1 MQYVYRESIHRLPFS
16 QEGLYS
22 PVRNW
27 LSIPTGPGWKL
38 EEAGGDPDLQ
48 TPWMCR
54 NEGLVALSLSSV
66 KRSQKHEKEKNLWSA
81 NYLFCISLLLLLVML
96 GLASLIAQLV
106 KNLPTMRETPV
117 RSLGQED
124 LLEKGQATHSSIL
137 GLPLWLI
144 G

>member
-1 MQYVYRESIHRLPFS
+1 MR
-16 QEGLYS
+16 G
-22 PVRNW
+22 W

-38 EEAGGDPDLQ
+38 EESGGDPDLQ

-81 NYLFCISLLLLLVML
+81 NYLFCISLLLLLLVML

-106 KNLPTMRETPV
+106 KNPPMMRETPV
-117 RSLGQED
+117 RSLGQGSSGE
-124 LLEKGQATHSSIL
+124 GIGYHSSIL
-137 GLPLWLI
+137 GLPLWLS